1 MSVAPARAL
10 VRPPIVDG
18 IFYPGERKELGE
30 TVDRLLAASPVE
42 PGSCLGVI
50 APHAAYAVAGGVIAA
65 AFRAIQLRQARTAVL
80 LGPVHRDA
88 GPRPV
93 FFLPESR
100 FFSTPLGAVP
110 VDEAALEALATSS
123 PRFRRDD
130 IPHLEEHC
138 LEVQLPF
145 LARLFPRIT
154 LVPVLV
160 AGEDPEA
167 APLLAKSL
175 ELTFRNSWDY
185 TVVIAS
191 ANMAS
196 YLRGS
201 DSEREYRVIARLV
214 AAGDWRGIA
223 RAAARH
229 EVSACGPAVIEAL
242 LVLAGDLAGGV
253 ARVEILAE
261 GDSREADAGPRKIV
275 RYASVGVGR
284 STDGGVL
291 AH

>member
-18 IFYPGERKELGE
+18 IFYPGERQELGE
-30 TVDRLLAASPVE
+30 TVDRLLEASPTVR
-42 PGSCLGVI
+42 GACFGVI
-50 APHAAYAVAGGVIAA
+50 SPHAAYAVAGPVMAS
-65 AFRAIQLRQARTAVL
+65 AFRAIALRPARTAIL

-88 GPRPV
+88 GPRPP

-100 FFSTPLGAVP
+100 WFSTPLGELAV
-110 VDEAALEALATSS
+110 DQDALEALAATS

-145 LARLFPRIT
+145 LARLFPRIQ

-160 AGEDPEA
+160 GDEGPESA
-167 APLLAKSL
+167 ATLARSL
-175 ELTFRNSWDY
+175 ELTFQNAWDY

-201 DSEREYRVIARLV
+201 DPEREYGAIAAMV
-214 AAGDWRGIA
+214 AIRDWRGITE
-223 RAAARH
+223 AAARH
-229 EVSACGPAVIEAL
+229 EVSACGPAVIAAL
-242 LVLAGDLAGGV
+242 LALAGEG

-261 GDSREADAGPRKIV
+261 GDSREADAGPGKVV
-275 RYASVGVGR
+275 RYASFGVER
-284 STDGGVL
+284 STGGGVL